1 MTAHAILQ
9 DMSMCMECQA
19 CRVACQMQNQ
29 HAPEKAF
36 VRFNFKESGN
46 YPHVSHNIARITC
59 FHCQDAVCVSSC
71 PTGATWKGESG
82 LTHHD
87 PTYCG
92 GCTACV
98 VDCPFEVPVMQDGK
112 AIRCNGCE
120 ELTAKGKPPA
130 CVSTCISGALSFG
143 PREAMLKRAEQ
154 RVSTLLAKGYP
165 NARVYSPRGV
175 GTTGLIWVLRD
186 RPEAYGLP
194 ANPKAYASVPDLK
207 VLGGASRQA
216 ASTAAT
222 LVVGALGWVI
232 ARREQLKD
240 ENR

>member
-9 DMSMCMECQA
+9 DMSLCMECQA

-29 HAPEKAF
+29 LPPEKVF
-36 VRFNFKESGN
+36 VRFNFKESGS
-46 YPHVSHNIARITC
+46 YPNVRHNIARITC
-59 FHCQDAVCVSSC
+59 FHCKDAVCVSSC
-71 PTGATWKGESG
+71 PTGANWKGESG

-98 VDCPFEVPVMQDGK
+98 VDCPFSVPVMQDGK

-120 ELTAKGKPPA
+120 ALTENGKAPA
-130 CVSTCISGALSFG
+130 CVSTCISGALTYG
-143 PREAMLKRAEQ
+143 PRGEMLKRAEK
-154 RVSTLLAKGYP
+154 RVATLRGQGYP
-165 NARVYSPRGV
+165 RARIYSPQGV

-186 RPEAYGLP
+186 MPQAYGLP
-194 ANPKAYASVPDLK
+194 ANPKTYGSLPDLK
-207 VLGGASRQA
+207 EIGGARQA
-216 ASTAAT
+216 ASTAAA

-232 ARREQLKD
+232 ARREQLKE
-240 ENR
+240 ENRR